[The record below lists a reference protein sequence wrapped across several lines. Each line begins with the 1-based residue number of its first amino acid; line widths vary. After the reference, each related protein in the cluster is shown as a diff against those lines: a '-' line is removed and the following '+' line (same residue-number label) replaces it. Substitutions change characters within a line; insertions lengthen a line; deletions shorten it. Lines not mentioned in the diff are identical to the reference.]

1 MKLKTYRVVD
11 LAMISILAFGIELLT
26 TLCVNMF
33 IPNIRP
39 FPVIGML
46 LALVAITRWGWIGII
61 VIPINT
67 LANFIMGR
75 FAIPAINYRQ
85 TYDWLSFL
93 FTMVA
98 TLSVTVELVWYKN
111 KGIKNIYKDK
121 ITTVNMVGT
130 IILTN
135 LIICVMYSAL
145 GNLISGGSFS
155 IKDFGARVL
164 GMLLYNAFG
173 YVILLVGTLLL
184 AKQDVLYDVKTRL
197 IEQKEDR
204 ENERKYY
211 NEK

>member
-39 FPVIGML
+39 FPVVGL
-46 LALVAITRWGWIGII
+46 LLTLVAITRWGWIGII

-85 TYDWLSFL
+85 SYDWLSFL
-93 FTMVA
+93 FTMIATASSMVA
-98 TLSVTVELVWYKN
+98 LIWYKK
-111 KGIKNIYKDK
+111 KGIKKIYKDK
-121 ITTVNMVGT
+121 ITTINMVGT

-135 LIICVMYSAL
+135 LIMCVMYSAF
-145 GNLISGGSFS
+145 GNVISGGIVSAT
-155 IKDFGARVL
+155 DFGARVL

-173 YVILLVGTLLL
+173 YVILLIGTLLL
-184 AKQDVLYDVKTRL
+184 SRQDVLYDVKTRL

>member
-1 MKLKTYRVVD
+1 MKLKTYRIVD
-11 LAMISILAFGIELLT
+11 LIMISALAFGIELLT

-39 FPVIGML
+39 FPVLGML
-46 LALVAITRWGWIGII
+46 MALVAITRWGWIGII

-75 FAIPAINYRQ
+75 FAIPAINYRES
-85 TYDWLSFL
+85 YDLVSFL
-93 FTMVA
+93 VTM
-98 TLSVTVELVWYKN
+98 LSSTSSLIALIWYKV
-111 KGIKNIYKDK
+111 KGIKNLYKDK
-121 ITTVNMVGT
+121 IATVNMVGT
-130 IILTN
+130 IILAN
-135 LIICVMYSAL
+135 LIICVMYSVL
-145 GNLISGGSFS
+145 GNIISGGSFS